1 MMMQYAKE
9 ITLNYG
15 GKVIKDCVLTVPSSF
30 TQHERAAM
38 YAAANIADLRVL
50 SLIEENTAAALNY
63 GIDRVFEEPHTV
75 LYYNMG
81 ANSLQVSIVRYSSY
95 VVKEAGKNKTIGQ
108 FEVVGKAWDSSLG
121 LSFID
126 VKLAELL
133 ADRFNALW
141 AKKKSYNGEDI
152 RNFVR
157 PMTRL
162 RSEAVKIKEVLSANN
177 EYPIKTEQL
186 HADIDLITKVTRAE
200 LEEASKELLDKIT
213 TPITEALEMASLK
226 LEDVQAVELLGGGV
240 RMPYVKKLLKE
251 YFDVAKLE
259 LGQHLNGDEAMGLG
273 AAFRA
278 ANISTAFRVRKVGL
292 QDISSFGVSLKLE
305 TLSSKSG
312 GFFGGLF
319 GGGGDK
325 KADGPPEW
333 IKQTS
338 LYPRLSAVPSKAKT
352 VAFNYDKDI
361 LCKIEYDD
369 DAEKSL
375 PQGASKLLAVYNITG
390 VADFAKETESK
401 GLGQP
406 KVHLSFTLDSSG
418 VVSLNKAEASVE
430 LPPEEP
436 TEEEKKAAEAEAAE
450 AEKTA
455 AKEEDDAAASSNG
468 ENSTDTDVNKT
479 DTKEKSKKKE
489 KKEKKK
495 KVEKKDTLL
504 RRTLNIN
511 DNPSIISPPSWSEEE
526 LDESIEKLAQL
537 DYEDKQRKAK
547 EAALNELEGYVY
559 KVKNRMMDD
568 EAELAKVS
576 TEEQRTTLP

>member
-1 MMMQYAKE
+1 
-9 ITLNYG
+9 
-15 GKVIKDCVLTVPSSF
+15 
-30 TQHERAAM
+30 
-38 YAAANIADLRVL
+38 
-50 SLIEENTAAALNY
+50 
-63 GIDRVFEEPHTV
+63 
-75 LYYNMG
+75 MG
-81 ANSLQVSIVRYSSY
+81 
-95 VVKEAGKNKTIGQ
+95 
-108 FEVVGKAWDSSLG
+108 
-121 LSFID
+121 
-126 VKLAELL
+126 
-133 ADRFNALW
+133 
-141 AKKKSYNGEDI
+141 
-152 RNFVR
+152 
-157 PMTRL
+157 
-162 RSEAVKIKEVLSANN
+162 
-177 EYPIKTEQL
+177 
-186 HADIDLITKVTRAE
+186 
-200 LEEASKELLDKIT
+200 
-213 TPITEALEMASLK
+213 
-226 LEDVQAVELLGGGV
+226 
-240 RMPYVKKLLKE
+240 
-251 YFDVAKLE
+251 
-259 LGQHLNGDEAMGLG
+259 GLG

-418 VVSLNKAEASVE
+418 VVSLNKAEATVE

-436 TEEEKKAAEAEAAE
+436 AAEEKTAAEAEAATE
-450 AEKTA
+450 AEK
-455 AKEEDDAAASSNG
+455 AAAAAAADANAADADANTDADADTKDG
-468 ENSTDTDVNKT
+468 ENSTDSTDSNETDSKT
-479 DTKEKSKKKE
+479 KKKDKKKE

-495 KVEKKDTLL
+495 KVEKKDTHL
-504 RRTLNIN
+504 RRTLTIE
-511 DNPSIISPPSWSEEE
+511 DNPTLISPPAWSTDE
-526 LDESIEKLAQL
+526 LAESRDKLAAL
-537 DYEDKQRKAK
+537 DYEDRQRKAK

-559 KVKNRMMDD
+559 KVKNRLMDD
-568 EAELAKVS
+568 EAELSKVG
-576 TEEQRTTLP
+576 TEEQRTTLQELVSVTSEWIDDEAGPNTELTVYREKF

>member
-1 MMMQYAKE
+1 
-9 ITLNYG
+9 
-15 GKVIKDCVLTVPSSF
+15 
-30 TQHERAAM
+30 
-38 YAAANIADLRVL
+38 
-50 SLIEENTAAALNY
+50 
-63 GIDRVFEEPHTV
+63 
-75 LYYNMG
+75 MG
-81 ANSLQVSIVRYSSY
+81 
-95 VVKEAGKNKTIGQ
+95 
-108 FEVVGKAWDSSLG
+108 
-121 LSFID
+121 
-126 VKLAELL
+126 
-133 ADRFNALW
+133 
-141 AKKKSYNGEDI
+141 
-152 RNFVR
+152 
-157 PMTRL
+157 
-162 RSEAVKIKEVLSANN
+162 
-177 EYPIKTEQL
+177 
-186 HADIDLITKVTRAE
+186 
-200 LEEASKELLDKIT
+200 
-213 TPITEALEMASLK
+213 
-226 LEDVQAVELLGGGV
+226 
-240 RMPYVKKLLKE
+240 
-251 YFDVAKLE
+251 
-259 LGQHLNGDEAMGLG
+259 GLG

-305 TLSSKSG
+305 TLSSKFG

-450 AEKTA
+450 AEK
-455 AKEEDDAAASSNG
+455 AAAEEEAEDG
-468 ENSTDTDVNKT
+468 DGDNSTDVESNKT
-479 DTKEKSKKKE
+479 ETKGKPK

-495 KVEKKDTLL
+495 KVEKKDTHL
-504 RRTLNIN
+504 RRTLKIE
-511 DNPSIISPPSWSEEE
+511 DNPSIVLPPSW
-526 LDESIEKLAQL
+526 
-537 DYEDKQRKAK
+537 
-547 EAALNELEGYVY
+547 
-559 KVKNRMMDD
+559 
-568 EAELAKVS
+568 
-576 TEEQRTTLP
+576 